1 MINTLSI
8 LLYKSNGYFSTVH
21 TASQAELEKELLC
34 RSNDLRRKSCYVPK
48 VVFKNECTLSIEC
61 SPAKCIYG
69 HNLFEVSS
77 TDLECFLGQLCL
89 ILEKLGIYTTVDKL
103 RNGHCWRVDYA
114 KLIHLPFPTDTV
126 VDIFLH
132 TTPHGKQKKYVTNY
146 CKGGR
151 AISNCLKRRKSTF
164 YDKKAE
170 FLSDRN
176 NEKHTLKEVLHHIP
190 GSLWRYEF
198 SAKTAK
204 EIKRELINAGSEIA
218 EMAYD
223 NMPTDATLDN
233 AERLIFNIA
242 QQKTSSDLV
251 SVKDLVLTSYEQIS
265 YRYEHRDELMTSGLQ
280 KSDLIILAARPSMG
294 KTALALNIAQN
305 VALKARKTVAIF
317 SLEMSKEQ
325 LVQRML
331 CSEAE
336 VDTHKL
342 KTGNMQASDWE
353 KLTTAMN
360 HFADAPLFIDDKPGA
375 TVMEVRAKCRRLAL
389 EQKEIGLVVIDYL
402 QLMEASGNKED
413 RTQQISG
420 ISRGLKSLARE
431 LNVPVIALSQLSRAV
446 ESRPDKRPMM
456 SDLRESGAIEQ
467 DADIIMF
474 IYRDEYYNKEDT
486 ENRGKAEVIVAKHR
500 NGAVGSV
507 DLLFQ
512 GSITKFKNVTKTNVF

>member
-1 MINTLSI
+1 MPNSLMKTQDGKIQRIPPQNIDAEEAILGAILTNPICFTKIADMIKPQSF
-8 LLYKSNGYFSTVH
+8 YKPANKYIFEAIVELFAKNHAIDIVTV
-21 TASQAELEKELLC
+21 S
-34 RSNDLRRKSCYVPK
+34 
-48 VVFKNECTLSIEC
+48 
-61 SPAKCIYG
+61 
-69 HNLFEVSS
+69 
-77 TDLECFLGQLCL
+77 
-89 ILEKLGIYTTVDKL
+89 EKLNESDKL
-103 RNGHCWRVDYA
+103 EM
-114 KLIHLPFPTDTV
+114 I
-126 VDIFLH
+126 
-132 TTPHGKQKKYVTNY
+132 
-146 CKGGR
+146 GGR
-151 AISNCLKRRKSTF
+151 AYINDLALNAITTANIEYYARIVQE
-164 YDKKAE
+164 KA
-170 FLSDRN
+170 
-176 NEKHTLKEVLHHIP
+176 
-190 GSLWRYEF
+190 
-198 SAKTAK
+198 
-204 EIKRELINAGSEIA
+204 IKRELINAGSEIV

-223 NMPTDATLDN
+223 NTTTEETLDN
-233 AERLIFNIA
+233 AEKLIFNIA

-265 YRYEHRDELMTSGLQ
+265 YRYEHRGELTGVPTGFYDFDNMTSGLQ

-305 VALKARKTVAIF
+305 VALKAKKTVAIF

-336 VDTHKL
+336 VDTQKL
-342 KTGNMQASDWE
+342 KTGNMQSTDWE

-360 HFADAPLFIDDKPGA
+360 HFADAPLYIDDRPGA
-375 TVMEVRAKCRRLAL
+375 TVMDVRAKCRRLAM
-389 EQKEIGLVVIDYL
+389 EKKEIGLIVIDYL
-402 QLMEASGNKED
+402 QLMEASGKED

-420 ISRGLKSLARE
+420 ISRGLKGLARE

-500 NGAVGSV
+500 NGAVGSI

-512 GSITKFKNVTKTNVF
+512 GAITKFKNIAKTNVF

>member
-1 MINTLSI
+1 MKTQDGKIQRIPPQNIDAEEAILGAILTNPICFTKIADMIKPQRF
-8 LLYKSNGYFSTVH
+8 YKPANKYIFEAIVELFTKNHAIDIVTV
-21 TASQAELEKELLC
+21 S
-34 RSNDLRRKSCYVPK
+34 
-48 VVFKNECTLSIEC
+48 
-61 SPAKCIYG
+61 
-69 HNLFEVSS
+69 
-77 TDLECFLGQLCL
+77 
-89 ILEKLGIYTTVDKL
+89 EKLNESDKL
-103 RNGHCWRVDYA
+103 EM
-114 KLIHLPFPTDTV
+114 I
-126 VDIFLH
+126 
-132 TTPHGKQKKYVTNY
+132 
-146 CKGGR
+146 GGR
-151 AISNCLKRRKSTF
+151 AYINDLALNAITTANIEYYARIVQG
-164 YDKKAE
+164 KA
-170 FLSDRN
+170 
-176 NEKHTLKEVLHHIP
+176 
-190 GSLWRYEF
+190 
-198 SAKTAK
+198 
-204 EIKRELINAGSEIA
+204 IKRELINAGSEIV

-223 NMPTDATLDN
+223 NTTTEETLDN
-233 AERLIFNIA
+233 AEKLIFNIA

-265 YRYEHRDELMTSGLQ
+265 YRYEHRGELTGVPTGFYDFDNMTSGLQ

-305 VALKARKTVAIF
+305 VALKAKKTVAIF

-336 VDTHKL
+336 VDTQKL
-342 KTGNMQASDWE
+342 KTGNMQSTDWE

-360 HFADAPLFIDDKPGA
+360 HFADAPLYIDDRPGA
-375 TVMEVRAKCRRLAL
+375 TVMDVRAKCRRLAM
-389 EQKEIGLVVIDYL
+389 EKKEIGLIVIDYL
-402 QLMEASGNKED
+402 QLMEASGKED

-420 ISRGLKSLARE
+420 ISRGLKGLARE

-500 NGAVGSV
+500 NGAVGSI

-512 GSITKFKNVTKTNVF
+512 GAITKFKNIAKTNVF